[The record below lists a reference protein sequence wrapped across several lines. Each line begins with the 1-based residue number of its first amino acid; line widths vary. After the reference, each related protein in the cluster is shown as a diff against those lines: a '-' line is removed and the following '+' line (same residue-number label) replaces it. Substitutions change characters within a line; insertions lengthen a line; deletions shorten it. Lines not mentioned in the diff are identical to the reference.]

1 MAVTAGTAVADP
13 VGVPPSGRGGRVA
26 AWGYNGSGQTDVPAS
41 LDGKTVTAIAAGQ
54 QHGLALTSEGKVT
67 AWGNNDSGRTDVPAS
82 LAGETVTAIAAG
94 EQHGLALT
102 SEGKVTAWG
111 NNGSGQTGVP
121 ASLAGKTVTAI
132 AAGWYHSLALTS
144 DGKVTAW
151 GLNFGGQTDVPASLD
166 GETVTAI
173 AAGWRHSLALTSDG
187 KVTGWGTNI
196 SGSTDVPASLAGKT
210 VTAIAA
216 GDGYSLAVVAS
227 TAPAV
232 VEQPHDLTVNPGED
246 ATFTATASGDP
257 ASTVQWQGRSGDNAP
272 WVDIPGA
279 TTSTY
284 TLAKA
289 TPADNGS
296 QFRAVCTNP
305 AGIATT
311 QTATLTVNT
320 PPVITGQPK
329 DRTVNPGEDA
339 TFTATA
345 SGKPAPTVQWQR
357 RSGDNA
363 AWVDIPGATTGTY
376 TLSKATSADNGSQFR
391 AVFTNTA
398 GKTATQSATLTV
410 NTPPVITEQ
419 PENRRVNPGG
429 DATFTAAAS
438 GKPAPTVQW
447 QRRSGDNAAW
457 TDIPG
462 ATTGTYT
469 LSKATRADNR
479 SQYRAVFTNTAGTAT
494 TQTATLTVTRH
505 RPHHHRPHHHRP
517 HHHR

>member
-1 MAVTAGTAVADP
+1 MVVRGVLAGVMVLLAVTAGTAVADP

-54 QHGLALTSEGKVT
+54 QHSLALTSEGKVT

-82 LAGETVTAIAAG
+82 LAGETVTAIAATG
-94 EQHGLALT
+94 QHSLALT
-102 SEGKVTAWG
+102 SEGKVA
-111 NNGSGQTGVP
+111 
-121 ASLAGKTVTAI
+121 
-132 AAGWYHSLALTS
+132 
-144 DGKVTAW
+144 AW

-257 ASTVQWQGRSGDNAP
+257 ASTVQWQRRSGDNAP
-272 WVDIPGA
+272 WVDIPVA
-279 TTSTY
+279 TTSTH

-296 QFRAVCTNP
+296 QFRAVFTNP

-320 PPVITGQPK
+320 PPVIT
-329 DRTVNPGEDA
+329 
-339 TFTATA
+339 
-345 SGKPAPTVQWQR
+345 
-357 RSGDNA
+357 
-363 AWVDIPGATTGTY
+363 
-376 TLSKATSADNGSQFR
+376 
-391 AVFTNTA
+391 
-398 GKTATQSATLTV
+398 
-410 NTPPVITEQ
+410 EQ
-419 PENRRVNPGG
+419 PEDRRVNPGG

-438 GKPAPTVQW
+438 GEPAPTVQW

-505 RPHHHRPHHHRP
+505 QPHHHRPHHHR
-517 HHHR
+517 